1 MQKKALLACLLA
13 LAMLLTSCSLIKKD
27 AAVDAATEIVRVGD
41 TVFTKGEIQQ
51 MVTSYLNEQQSYYHS
66 YYGQNIDIT
75 SEAVIAQAQDDVIN
89 SLVESTVVR
98 DKAKE
103 MGFDTLNEEE
113 QAEVDDLW
121 KQYCDLIQSMMF
133 SDTELTGDEL
143 TSAVENAVTT
153 NFGVTKESLV
163 QSKIQEKLKA
173 EVVKDV
179 TVSEEEIQTEYDSRV
194 ENAKTSYASNL
205 SAFGSAYNAGN
216 TYYYKPAGY
225 RLVKQILI
233 KFTDDD
239 DALMESVSAKISSLN
254 STISSLQKDLTAAE
268 VTDTEALL
276 NSVTVT
282 LSEVPTD
289 EANTVP
295 ELEAVTEAAFPEDV
309 SEEVQNVAKM
319 LKENQ
324 EKLAY
329 YQNLQT
335 EITKAAYE
343 HIDERAD
350 EVVKQLAE
358 GADWDTLMAEKT
370 EDPGMQ
376 GDRET
381 AKTGYAICENM
392 STFDTAFVE
401 AGMALENVGDV
412 SGKVASDMYG
422 YYIVKYVGDIEE
434 GPVALDTVRETIA
447 SDLLTTKQDAAY
459 SEAVSGWVSAA
470 NAKIDKKALKN

>member
-133 SDTELTGDEL
+133 ADTELTGDEL

-194 ENAKTSYASNL
+194 ESAKTSYASNL

-216 TYYYKPAGY
+216 TYYYQPAGY

-254 STISSLQKDLTAAE
+254 STISSLQNDLTAAE
-268 VTDTEALL
+268 VTDT
-276 NSVTVT
+276 
-282 LSEVPTD
+282 
-289 EANTVP
+289 
-295 ELEAVTEAAFPEDV
+295 
-309 SEEVQNVAKM
+309 
-319 LKENQ
+319 
-324 EKLAY
+324 
-329 YQNLQT
+329 
-335 EITKAAYE
+335 
-343 HIDERAD
+343 
-350 EVVKQLAE
+350 
-358 GADWDTLMAEKT
+358 
-370 EDPGMQ
+370 
-376 GDRET
+376 
-381 AKTGYAICENM
+381 
-392 STFDTAFVE
+392 
-401 AGMALENVGDV
+401 
-412 SGKVASDMYG
+412 
-422 YYIVKYVGDIEE
+422 
-434 GPVALDTVRETIA
+434 
-447 SDLLTTKQDAAY
+447 
-459 SEAVSGWVSAA
+459 
-470 NAKIDKKALKN
+470 